1 MSGINWTKEQLD
13 VIASIDNNTL
23 VSASAGS
30 GKTAVMLE
38 RIMRLISGGDGR
50 APIPL
55 RRIMISTFNESVA
68 AELKNKI
75 NAALFKLIE
84 SGSGDRDFLRM
95 QIEDLPLADI
105 STLHAFCG
113 MLIRSNFEY
122 LDIQPSYSIVDED
135 EKNAL
140 FSKAMQTVLKKY
152 IGGGDYVADVLVD
165 YFGGEKSFEKTL
177 AKTYSFL
184 EAQLD
189 REGFLEQIALSSY

>member
-105 STLHAFCG
+105 STLHAFYQKQ
-113 MLIRSNFEY
+113 F
-122 LDIQPSYSIVDED
+122 
-135 EKNAL
+135 
-140 FSKAMQTVLKKY
+140 
-152 IGGGDYVADVLVD
+152 
-165 YFGGEKSFEKTL
+165 
-177 AKTYSFL
+177 
-184 EAQLD
+184 
-189 REGFLEQIALSSY
+189 